1 MSILGGDFILTTIQI
16 DKELHRQLKLK
27 STKTGISQLDLVNQY
42 VLDGLKNDK
51 KLIKPTMSLGDIEK
65 LLKHDLP
72 SGDDVSEK
80 LTGLADAPIK
90 RNAVELKKESYK
102 RG

>member
-1 MSILGGDFILTTIQI
+1 
-16 DKELHRQLKLK
+16 
-27 STKTGISQLDLVNQY
+27 
-42 VLDGLKNDK
+42 
-51 KLIKPTMSLGDIEK
+51 MSLEDIEK

-90 RNAVELKKESYK
+90 TNAVELKKESYK